1 MGRGKDDITEKKLR
15 GTARKDRQ
23 QVETAGSGKPI
34 TDARRVVETSGYKEL
49 SGRAKTI
56 YRNKCRELMRGPGL
70 FATDLHQIVLYAH
83 SYEQYWVYDDQAKK
97 YGPIMK
103 VTNKFGDTVLVP
115 NPAIKMRRDAL
126 KDVTTIAARFGFS
139 PVDRAK
145 IKLEVK
151 EEDPLEAFMKE
162 IGGDR

>member
-1 MGRGKDDITEKKLR
+1 MGRSKDDISEKKLR
-15 GTARKDRQ
+15 GTARKDRK

-34 TDARRVVETSGYKEL
+34 TEIQCATSASGYKNL
-49 SGRAKTI
+49 SGSAKAI

-83 SYEQYWVYDDQAKK
+83 SYEQYWLYDAAVKK
-97 YGPIMK
+97 HGPIME
-103 VTNKFGDTVLVP
+103 VMNKYGDTVLVP

-151 EEDPLEAFMKE
+151 EEDPLEAFMKNY
-162 IGGDR
+162 GDDK